1 MKMEYLNEFVL
12 VVRHG
17 GFNRAAR
24 NLFVSQSTLSDH
36 MRAMELELG
45 FDLFKRERKAMELT
59 PAGVR
64 FLRYAQSIL
73 CTYDEAREACAD
85 IARKRAPLKI
95 NEVDSHFLPYEQ
107 LRSQMGLEVEFVTLR
122 ENDFPLDGLI
132 AGTIDVAFMV
142 DYTLSPEES
151 AKAEEA
157 GVVGMFSSY
166 CKAARLV
173 SDESPLAR
181 KDVVGARD
189 LERVRVVLTDPAFY
203 DVWAS
208 VIKSSLGEGTQV
220 RVILTPEL
228 KSDAELLPSSL
239 GDDVYICDADTIHDH
254 FDGKAGVRIFEDI
267 EGREIRIP
275 MCVAYRKDSEDERI
289 LALVDRLCPGGGK
302 D

>member
-1 MKMEYLNEFVL
+1 M
-12 VVRHG
+12 
-17 GFNRAAR
+17 
-24 NLFVSQSTLSDH
+24 
-36 MRAMELELG
+36 
-45 FDLFKRERKAMELT
+45 
-59 PAGVR
+59 
-64 FLRYAQSIL
+64 
-73 CTYDEAREACAD
+73 
-85 IARKRAPLKI
+85 
-95 NEVDSHFLPYEQ
+95 
-107 LRSQMGLEVEFVTLR
+107 
-122 ENDFPLDGLI
+122 
-132 AGTIDVAFMV
+132 
-142 DYTLSPEES
+142 
-151 AKAEEA
+151 
-157 GVVGMFSSY
+157 
-166 CKAARLV
+166 
-173 SDESPLAR
+173 AR

-208 VIKSSLGEGTQV
+208 VIQSSLGEGTQV

-228 KSDAELLPSSL
+228 KSDVELLPSSL